1 MPKNNFTRMRKLAE
15 DFFAMHNDP
24 SQIVVNEDTMKRLL
38 KIHPGTLSEKKNKDG
53 PIAWMLIIPT
63 TKQVMEKFITGKINE
78 RDLLGQ
84 TPVGVKYEAI
94 YLCSAL
100 VLPEFRGKDIAKK
113 LVFKA
118 VASIQRDHPI
128 KYLFV
133 WSFSKEGEG
142 LAGTIA
148 AKINLPL
155 LKRIK

>member
-1 MPKNNFTRMRKLAE
+1 MPKDNFTRMRELAE
-15 DFFAMHNDP
+15 EFFAMHNDP
-24 SQIVVNEDTMKRLL
+24 SQLAVNEDTMKRLL

-63 TKQVMEKFITGKINE
+63 TKQIMENFITGKINE
-78 RDLLGQ
+78 RELLDQ

-100 VLPEFRGKDIAKK
+100 VLPEFRGNDIAKK
-113 LVFKA
+113 LAYNA
-118 VASIQRDHPI
+118 VDSIERDHPI

-148 AKINLPL
+148 AKFNLPL